1 MKRITNLKNLI
12 KRMEKLNKKYE
23 TDIEHN
29 LNKIAEINYL
39 IQKEQ
44 VK

>member
-1 MKRITNLKNLI
+1 MKKLTNLKNII
-12 KRMEKLNKKYE
+12 KKLEKLNKKHE
-23 TDIEHN
+23 FDIGHN

-44 VK
+44 E

>member
-1 MKRITNLKNLI
+1 MKKITNFKNIIKRI
-12 KRMEKLNKKYE
+12 EKLNKKHE
-23 TDIEHN
+23 SDIEYN

-44 VK
+44 E